1 MKRENRRVAAMSWGA
16 GDDIVGT
23 SKATRAPHAGNIEIN
38 SPFRYLVCTF
48 VKIEK
53 ISQLPDSSPMLL
65 LGDQPSAPQTYIIA
79 QNPAVLAQLMRENEN
94 RPINPSAYTTPA
106 TVFNTI
112 ACDIDATKTEQQ
124 PDIAAAS
131 ASDASAMPLKTVIL
145 PASELLK
152 LNPIIDDNDDNDSS
166 NNQIHQLKEHSGL
179 FYSGS
184 HSNSSSAIITNL
196 KTISSSLSP
205 SSSTYADEHLASRKI
220 PSFIERY
227 TEQTTQLTQNLNSQQ
242 QPIHQV
248 PCEIINPLMQQV
260 HSIDPTYQK
269 TVAPANIA
277 APLQQQLQ
285 HLIYSSGFSVH
296 PNEQSTHLGNNSI
309 IYASSGATFFNQNAC
324 QNVPYSPGL
333 PPPSDATQKSR
344 SLERNAPAN
353 MTYATRISSLD
364 RIQNA
369 AAQLK
374 QTRSNSLTRQLSAG
388 GEMPIVPAG
397 MNPVGGYLKNA
408 RSASLERR
416 ICANYGGR
424 TNSLERNNQQIIQ
437 PNMNMNTTTDRG
449 GSLER
454 NQSVGGTYNMMK
466 GRGYRGGSLERNQQG
481 LPMVNRSAS
490 LERNVQYQMYHD
502 QFKLTPSP
510 AEQQEPFQ
518 EEIYDF
524 GGANVKSCA
533 SIALSKSISKG
544 LIPPGTTLPAFQ
556 ANCAV
561 RPISPNPNY
570 PAMNLK
576 TSPCPGL
583 PPAPNMHANMHINPL
598 YGKTLVTSSSS
609 PTPSSQPTIQ
619 QTNYPLNSIYTPMY
633 PLWSINT
640 TAQMINAHKIGQSTP
655 QMIKVSIP
663 LNVNNPSQNAMLQ
676 NSNNL
681 MVSAPGNDEPVGL
694 NAADPIVD
702 DDGFVAQV
710 SSRICF

>member
-1 MKRENRRVAAMSWGA
+1 
-16 GDDIVGT
+16 
-23 SKATRAPHAGNIEIN
+23 
-38 SPFRYLVCTF
+38 
-48 VKIEK
+48 
-53 ISQLPDSSPMLL
+53 MLS

-124 PDIAAAS
+124 SDIAASS

-152 LNPIIDDNDDNDSS
+152 LNPIVDENDDNV
-166 NNQIHQLKEHSGL
+166 NTNQIHQLKEYN
-179 FYSGS
+179 FVYSGPN
-184 HSNSSSAIITNL
+184 SNPYSATVTNPI
-196 KTISSSLSP
+196 TISSTSLSP
-205 SSSTYADEHLASRKI
+205 SSSTSIANADEQLTSQKI
-220 PSFIERY
+220 PSFFECY
-227 TEQTTQLTQNLNSQQ
+227 TEQTVQLTQNLNSQQ
-242 QPIHQV
+242 QQKLHHPIYPI
-248 PCEIINPLMQQV
+248 PCEIINPLTQQI
-260 HSIDPTYQK
+260 HSVDPMYQK
-269 TVAPANIA
+269 TMATAQIA
-277 APLQQQLQ
+277 DPQQQQ
-285 HLIYSSGFSVH
+285 HLIYPSSFSV
-296 PNEQSTHLGNNSI
+296 QSNQHSAHVGNKTI

-333 PPPSDATQKSR
+333 PPSSDATQKSR
-344 SLERNAPAN
+344 SLERNTPAN
-353 MTYATRISSLD
+353 MAYATRITSLD
-364 RIQNA
+364 RMQNA
-369 AAQLK
+369 AVHSK

-388 GEMPIVPAG
+388 GEIPIVPT
-397 MNPVGGYLKNA
+397 VGGFLTNA

-416 ICANYGGR
+416 MGANYGCR
-424 TNSLERNNQQIIQ
+424 SNSLERNNQQIIQ
-437 PNMNMNTTTDRG
+437 SNMNMPTDRG

-454 NQSVGGTYNMMK
+454 NQSIGATYNMMK
-466 GRGYRGGSLERNQQG
+466 ARGYRGGSLERNQQG

-502 QFKLTPSP
+502 QFKSTPSP
-510 AEQQEPFQ
+510 ADQQEPFQ

-556 ANCAV
+556 ANCAAG
-561 RPISPNPNY
+561 PISPNPNY
-570 PAMNLK
+570 PTMNLK
-576 TSPCPGL
+576 TSPNHGL

-598 YGKTLVTSSSS
+598 YGKTLTTSNP
-609 PTPSSQPTIQ
+609 PTTSSSQPTVQ
-619 QTNYPLNSIYTPMY
+619 QTNYPVNSIYTPMY

-640 TAQMINAHKIGQSTP
+640 TAQMINAQKIGQSTP
-655 QMIKVSIP
+655 QMTQVPIP

-681 MVSAPGNDEPVGL
+681 MASAITGHDGPGGPHAVNSI
-694 NAADPIVD
+694 ADA
-702 DDGFVAQV
+702 DGFVAQV
-710 SSRICF
+710 FN